1 MPRIA
6 PNLWFDT
13 EAEEAAAF
21 YTSTFPNSR
30 VVAVTRYGEAGPRDA
45 GLVMT
50 VEFELDGQRFVAI
63 NGGPEFTPTE
73 ALSLEI
79 RCETQDEIDHYWS
92 ALTADGGEE
101 SVCGWLKDRFGLSW
115 QVVPEGMEELFSDD
129 TDPERA
135 QRAFEAMQK
144 MRKLDIAALRS
155 AADGVPAP

>member
-30 VVAVTRYGEAGPRDA
+30 VVAVTRYGEAGPREA

-63 NGGPEFTPTE
+63 NGGPEFLRPR
-73 ALSLEI
+73 
-79 RCETQDEIDHYWS
+79 RCRSRS
-92 ALTADGGEE
+92 AAGRRTRSTTTGARLTADGGEE
-101 SVCGWLKDRFGLSW
+101 
-115 QVVPEGMEELFSDD
+115 
-129 TDPERA
+129 A
-135 QRAFEAMQK
+135 
-144 MRKLDIAALRS
+144 S
-155 AADGVPAP
+155 AAGSRTGTASAMVTPIQLEEMILDPDQEKVDRVM

>member
-13 EAEEAAAF
+13 EAEEAAAL

-30 VVAVTRYGEAGPRDA
+30 VVAVTRYGEAGPRET

-101 SVCGWLKDRFGLSW
+101 SVCGWLKDRYGFSW
-115 QVVPEGMEELFSDD
+115 QVTPIQLEEMIL
-129 TDPERA
+129 DPDQAKVDRVMKA
-135 QRAFEAMQK
+135 LLQ
-144 MRKLDIAALRS
+144 MRKLDLAELERAAEG
-155 AADGVPAP
+155 AAV